1 MSKSMGDIREFS
13 VEVVAMAF
21 CEDEA
26 GRLFVLLENF
36 LVAFVER
43 NPKDADDVLLA
54 FDRIDTRR

>member
-13 VEVVAMAF
+13 VEVAAMAF

-26 GRLFVLLENF
+26 GRLFVLLEKY

-54 FDRIDTRR
+54 FDRIDTR